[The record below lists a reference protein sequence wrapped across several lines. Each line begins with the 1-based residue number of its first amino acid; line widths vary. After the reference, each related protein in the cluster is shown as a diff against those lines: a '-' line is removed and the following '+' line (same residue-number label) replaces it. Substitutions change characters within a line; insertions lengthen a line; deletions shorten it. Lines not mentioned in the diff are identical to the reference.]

1 MAYRQILLAVD
12 FSEHGEQVIQRAHDL
27 AKKYEA
33 RLNIIHVVEDMPIMD
48 SSYGPIVPFDI
59 DLTDQMMDAAQKRLA
74 EIADRL
80 AIPQDR
86 RRVEIGSPKAEII
99 RIAKEQ
105 QVDLIVIGSHGR
117 HGIGL
122 LLGSTAASVI
132 HHAECDVLAV
142 RLQGE

>member
-1 MAYRQILLAVD
+1 MAYRRILLAAD

-27 AKKYEA
+27 AKKYNA
-33 RLNIIHVVEDMPIMD
+33 GLDIVHVVENMPIMD

-59 DLTDQMMDAAQKRLA
+59 DLTDQMVDAAQKRPA

-86 RRVEIGSPKAEII
+86 RWVEIGSPKVEII

-142 RLQGE
+142 RLQG

>member
-1 MAYRQILLAVD
+1 MAYRQILLAAD
-12 FSEHGEQVIQRAHDL
+12 FSEHGEQVVRRAHEL
-27 AKKYEA
+27 AERYGA
-33 RLNIIHVVEDMPIMD
+33 RLDIIHVVESMPIMD

-59 DLTDQMMDAAQKRLA
+59 DLTDQMVGAARKRLA

-86 RRVEIGSPKAEII
+86 RWVEIGSPKVEII

-105 QVDLIVIGSHGR
+105 QADLIVIGSHGR

-142 RLQGE
+142 RLRG

>member
-1 MAYRQILLAVD
+1 MAYRQILVAAD
-12 FSEHGEQVIQRAHDL
+12 FSGHGEQVVERAHEL

-33 RLNIIHVVEDMPIMD
+33 RLSIIHVVEDLPIMD
-48 SSYGPIVPFDI
+48 SSYGPIAPFDI
-59 DLTDQMMDAAQKRLA
+59 DLTDQMMDAARKRLG

-80 AIPQDR
+80 AIPKDR
-86 RRVEIGSPKAEII
+86 RWIEIGSPKAEII
-99 RIAKEQ
+99 RVAQER

-142 RLQGE
+142 RLQG

>member
-1 MAYRQILLAVD
+1 MAYRRILLAAD

-27 AKKYEA
+27 AKKYNA
-33 RLNIIHVVEDMPIMD
+33 GLDIVHVVENMPIMD

-59 DLTDQMMDAAQKRLA
+59 DLTDQMVDAAQKRLA

-86 RRVEIGSPKAEII
+86 RWVEIGSPKVEII

-142 RLQGE
+142 RLQG